1 MNYAEP
7 TLSAC
12 IVLYKSGP
20 VAVQAV
26 RCFQESDVPLE
37 LFLVDNSPEEDI
49 KHRLRWQCPPMHYI
63 SSPTNIGYGPA
74 NNLVLSQLRST
85 YHVICNPDVTFKSDL
100 LGKMVRYMEMNP
112 DCVILSPRMLN
123 KDGTEQFL
131 PRRAPTVRYLLGA
144 LAGFDEAERVALE
157 DMPPL
162 ERFILH
168 RLWELDAQVREAYGT
183 YRFQDV
189 WRPIAEFC
197 SNDLSALY
205 FDIRRDVLYCDRPD
219 ALRRRAAR
227 TVMDLVFERITAW
240 LAPLAIFTMEE
251 AWTTRFPDRGSN
263 CLRTIPETPAAWRD
277 EAEAERWAKVE
288 RVVGVVTGAL
298 EIERREK
305 RIGSALEAAPVVHVA
320 DAGLL
325 AAFDGLDA
333 AEVFRTSQASLVAG
347 EGPADAFRL
356 AEVAGVAVE
365 PRQAEGRKCARSWRV
380 LPEVGSDPRYPDL
393 SLRDADAVAFWDARR
408 GGDVHA

>member
-112 DCVILSPRMLN
+112 ECVILSPRMLN

-131 PRRAPTVRYLLGA
+131 PRRAPTVRYLLGGLLENWPGPFSRWRSEYTLRNLDLEEPSSVYFA
-144 LAGFDEAERVALE
+144 PGCFLMIRTDAFLHMGGFDPAFFLYHE
-157 DMPPL
+157 D
-162 ERFILH
+162 
-168 RLWELDAQVREAYGT
+168 
-183 YRFQDV
+183 
-189 WRPIAEFC
+189 
-197 SNDLSALY
+197 SDLSRKALHLGNIVY
-205 FDIRRDVLYCDRPD
+205 HP
-219 ALRRRAAR
+219 
-227 TVMDLVFERITAW
+227 DLVAVHDWQRRSHHSFSAA
-240 LAPLAIFTMEE
+240 LHH
-251 AWTTRFPDRGSN
+251 
-263 CLRTIPETPAAWRD
+263 LRSTFKYFNKWGWEW
-277 EAEAERWAKVE
+277 
-288 RVVGVVTGAL
+288 
-298 EIERREK
+298 
-305 RIGSALEAAPVVHVA
+305 
-320 DAGLL
+320 
-325 AAFDGLDA
+325 
-333 AEVFRTSQASLVAG
+333 
-347 EGPADAFRL
+347 
-356 AEVAGVAVE
+356 
-365 PRQAEGRKCARSWRV
+365 
-380 LPEVGSDPRYPDL
+380 
-393 SLRDADAVAFWDARR
+393 
-408 GGDVHA
+408 